1 MILSVTKKFCFGV
14 IVEMYNNNSIIIV
27 EMLFRPQ
34 QAVKA
39 IRARLQQRDGV
50 IVDNVL
56 TVSYQL

>member
-1 MILSVTKKFCFGV
+1 MILSVTEKL
-14 IVEMYNNNSIIIV
+14 EMYNNNSIIIV